1 MIGEYP
7 MREINP
13 SIANIAEPLINSKPF
28 HRLHSVTFLGILSPR
43 FAYLPDHPLS
53 QKKDTKAR
61 LLRDDATRADHS
73 IAVANIVLAFCDRF
87 SLAEQTRRYAIAWA
101 LLHDIA
107 TWPLSHTSEAAFTR
121 ITGLTHKALRHKLII
136 GDPSLPKDYTLVN
149 AIREMGI
156 DPNQVLFLFDK
167 NTKPQDSCL
176 SLLYSFIH
184 SAITPD
190 TLEGISR
197 SRHALGVDVLPP
209 SDVLGS
215 FERDLLNTMI
225 LRKHSRPVLKF
236 LRDKKE
242 IYEKY
247 INTRQAI
254 EYESR
259 WTDAIL
265 QLFGSFSLIESLEL
279 TEDEVVAQVSQL
291 GLQDFRSV
299 GRYKAPRQYIIDKAL
314 AKKRILPKDQR
325 LEDLDQFFHSRRK

>member
-1 MIGEYP
+1 MWG
-7 MREINP
+7 INP

-28 HRLHSVTFLGILSPR
+28 QRLHSITFLGILSPR
-43 FAYLPDHPLS
+43 FAHLPDHPLS
-53 QKKDTKAR
+53 PKKATKTR

-73 IAVANIVLAFCDRF
+73 LAVANIVLAFCERL

-136 GDPSLPKDYTLVN
+136 GDPSLPKHYRLVD
-149 AIREMGI
+149 AIREMNI

-167 NTKPQDSCL
+167 NTRPEDSCL
-176 SLLYSFIH
+176 GPLYSFIH

-190 TLEGISR
+190 TLEGIYR
-197 SRHALGVDVLPP
+197 SRHALGIDVLPP
-209 SDVLGS
+209 SDVLAS
-215 FERDLLNTMI
+215 FEKDLLNTMI

-236 LRDKKE
+236 MREKKE
-242 IYEKY
+242 VYEKY

-265 QLFGSFSLIESLEL
+265 NLFGSISLIESLEL
-279 TEDEVVAQVSQL
+279 MEDEVVTRVCEL
-291 GLQDFRSV
+291 GLQDFHSV
-299 GRYKAPRQYIIDKAL
+299 GRYKAPRQYIIDKTL
-314 AKKRILPKDQR
+314 AKKRILPGNQR
-325 LEDLDQFFHSRRK
+325 LEDLDQFFHSKRK